1 MEKLKHLSLVSNIC
15 NELETH
21 VGVVEP
27 KDLAEYIIHLGRNSD
42 TADELDKKLK
52 KDDAE
57 LPDYFVR
64 SLLTVIHGIYP
75 PKSEEKGRF
84 KEEIERE
91 AQREEGRDRGGRSGG
106 DRYRRGR
113 SRDREP
119 ELYQVYKGRVSR
131 VMESGCFVQFD
142 RFRGKEG
149 LVHVSQMGAEESLVK
164 RDMQVYV
171 KVLSGG
177 AKYSLSMKDVDQNTG
192 RVLNKP
198 RRSNPSFRTKDTIR
212 ILEEERPS
220 RRRPLKKKMSS
231 PERWE
236 AKQIIASGALK
247 ATDFPEYDEE
257 DGDGMFYQEEG
268 AEEELE
274 IEMNEE
280 EPAFLQGHSADMS
293 PVKIFRNPQGSL
305 SRAAALQSALTKEKR
320 EMRDQQQR
328 KMLDSI
334 PKDLNRPWEDP
345 MPETGERHLAQ
356 ELRAAAST

>member
-21 VGVVEP
+21 VGVVAP
-27 KDLAEYIIHLGRNSD
+27 KDLV
-42 TADELDKKLK
+42 

-64 SLLTVIHGIYP
+64 SLFTVIHGIYP
-75 PKSEEKGRF
+75 PKSEQKGRF

-119 ELYQVYKGRVSR
+119 ELYQVYKGRVNR
-131 VMESGCFVQFD
+131 VMESGWFVQFD

-149 LVHVSQMGAEESLVK
+149 LVHVSQMGAAESLVK

-192 RVLNKP
+192 RDLNKP

-212 ILEEERPS
+212 ILGGASFTQEATEEE
-220 RRRPLKKKMSS
+220 
-231 PERWE
+231 
-236 AKQIIASGALK
+236 
-247 ATDFPEYDEE
+247 DE
-257 DGDGMFYQEEG
+257 
-268 AEEELE
+268 L
-274 IEMNEE
+274 
-280 EPAFLQGHSADMS
+280 P
-293 PVKIFRNPQGSL
+293 
-305 SRAAALQSALTKEKR
+305 
-320 EMRDQQQR
+320 
-328 KMLDSI
+328 
-334 PKDLNRPWEDP
+334 
-345 MPETGERHLAQ
+345 
-356 ELRAAAST
+356 

>member
-27 KDLAEYIIHLGRNSD
+27 KDLAE
-42 TADELDKKLK
+42 KLK
-52 KDDAE
+52 NDDAE

-84 KEEIERE
+84 NGLAVKVKEIERE

-119 ELYQVYKGRVSR
+119 ELYQVYKGRLNR

-149 LVHVSQMGAEESLVK
+149 LVHVSQMGAAESLVK

-212 ILEEERPS
+212 ILGG
-220 RRRPLKKKMSS
+220 
-231 PERWE
+231 
-236 AKQIIASGALK
+236 ASF
-247 ATDFPEYDEE
+247 T
-257 DGDGMFYQEEG
+257 
-268 AEEELE
+268 
-274 IEMNEE
+274 
-280 EPAFLQGHSADMS
+280 
-293 PVKIFRNPQGSL
+293 
-305 SRAAALQSALTKEKR
+305 
-320 EMRDQQQR
+320 
-328 KMLDSI
+328 
-334 PKDLNRPWEDP
+334 
-345 MPETGERHLAQ
+345 
-356 ELRAAAST
+356 